1 MGGLREYTDPNFLCF
16 GGPVPEKYYKVND
29 DTYEK
34 VTVAA
39 GAVYV
44 RRHEVAERG
53 STLAWD
59 FFTTDNDIG
68 FGVFY
73 VPPGADEADR
83 SAHRAIVA
91 LERVN
96 AHNDR
101 SVRPSVRLRARW
113 PRVLTNEPERTIRG
127 GDALQA
133 VEHSDGG
140 GGRRVPPRLG
150 QLVLVGQQ
158 QVAERQV
165 RGRAARRD
173 RVACW
178 TE

>member
-101 SVRPSVRLRARW
+101 SVRPSVCLHARW
-113 PRVLTNEPERTIRG
+113 PRVLTSESERTIRAG
-127 GDALQA
+127 YA
-133 VEHSDGG
+133 S
-140 GGRRVPPRLG
+140 RLSSTVTAEEAG
-150 QLVLVGQQ
+150 VYHLVWDNSYSWVNSKSLNVKSE
-158 QVAERQV
+158 VV
-165 RGRAARRD
+165 RPDETA
-173 RVACW
+173 
-178 TE
+178 